1 MQTKSEKM
9 LPKTADEI
17 TNGGIYIQRVRCGK
31 SNCKCARGETH
42 SAYYF
47 FTRRRGKLLKIY
59 VRKAEVE
66 EFISLIDQA
75 IEDRKLHRQA
85 SKSNFLL
92 LKQLR
97 QNLREKTLLINSPY
111 AEMNLV

>member
-1 MQTKSEKM
+1 MKTKTAKV

-17 TNGGIYIQRVRCGK
+17 ENGGLYSQRVRCGK
-31 SNCKCARGETH
+31 QTCKCARGETH

-66 EFISLIDQA
+66 EFISLMDQA
-75 IEDRKLHRQA
+75 IADRKLHRQA

-97 QNLREKTLLINSPY
+97 QNLREKTLLINTMKGNSK
-111 AEMNLV
+111 L